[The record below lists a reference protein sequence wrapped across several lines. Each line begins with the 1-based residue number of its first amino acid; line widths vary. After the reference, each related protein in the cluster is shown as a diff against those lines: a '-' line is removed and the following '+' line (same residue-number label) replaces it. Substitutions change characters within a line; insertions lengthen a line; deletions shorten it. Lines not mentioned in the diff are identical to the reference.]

1 MGMDPF
7 NFADALLG
15 ILAQRLA
22 KRLCDC
28 KQEYLPDATKIKT
41 FVANTL
47 KNLRHTA
54 AWKADYAGEARKLV

>member
-22 KRLCDC
+22 KSCATC
-28 KQEYLPDATKIKT
+28 KASYVPDAEEFDYLPPSMPEE
-41 FVANTL
+41 
-47 KNLRHTA
+47 LRHSA
-54 AWKADYAGEARKLV
+54 SLEGRLRR